1 MLSLGEMTS
10 GLAFVRSP
18 QPIVAPPGDRVVF
31 ECETNVPPERIIW
44 LHNRV
49 ELTSNSTTS
58 SSSSSSSSSRSGGGG
73 GGVGNNKRKGREIAS
88 DSTAASYRMREEQG
102 SPKNAVHLILRIS
115 KNPHRYR
122 QQAGDYQCV
131 AWFGAVAL
139 TSLPARL
146 SIAVLGDFPYI
157 NLPTI
162 NSTTVE

>member
-1 MLSLGEMTS
+1 LDLCFYFFLDEMTS

-31 ECETNVPPERIIW
+31 ECETNVPPDRIIW

-49 ELTSNSTTS
+49 ELTINSTTS
-58 SSSSSSSSSRSGGGG
+58 SSSSSSSSKSGS
-73 GGVGNNKRKGREIAS
+73 NKRKGREIAG
-88 DSTAASYRMREEQG
+88 DSATAASYRMREEQG

-157 NLPTI
+157 NLPII
-162 NSTTVE
+162 NSTTE

>member
-1 MLSLGEMTS
+1 MTS

-58 SSSSSSSSSRSGGGG
+58 SSSGSSSSRSGGGG
-73 GGVGNNKRKGREIAS
+73 NNKRKGREVAS